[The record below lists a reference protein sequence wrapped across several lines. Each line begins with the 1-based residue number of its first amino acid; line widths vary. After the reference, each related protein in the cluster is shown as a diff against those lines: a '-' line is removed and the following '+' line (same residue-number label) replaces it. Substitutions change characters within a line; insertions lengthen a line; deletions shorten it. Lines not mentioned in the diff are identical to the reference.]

1 MPKNVKGGN
10 KAKKGKNSQPAM
22 VAKEIVYPDKSGYQF
37 YAIMEQYLGHTSNM
51 VMLREKVN
59 EKGTV
64 GMGLQSHASGTPVP
78 RNSKPTLSGR
88 ELSGDGKPEYSM
100 DRMLGIIRGKI
111 LKKCKAK
118 KGDVFLVCTRDFSAD
133 QVDIIHKYTDENI
146 RDLRRDGTFPA
157 DFIKLIEAFSSAESN
172 ASSKS
177 IKQIQAED
185 VENIEFDELYEQP
198 DHSLD
203 FSSDESSEEE
213 D

>member
-1 MPKNVKGGN
+1 MPKNIKGGN
-10 KAKKGKNSQPAM
+10 KAKKGKNSQPTM

-59 EKGTV
+59 EKG
-64 GMGLQSHASGTPVP
+64 
-78 RNSKPTLSGR
+78 
-88 ELSGDGKPEYSM
+88 KPEYSM

-118 KGDVFLVCTRDFSAD
+118 KGDVFLVCTRDFAPT
-133 QVDIIHKYTDENI
+133 QVDIIHKYTEENV

-198 DHSLD
+198 DHNLD
-203 FSSDESSEEE
+203 FSSDESGEEE